1 MESAWL
7 LPRMAMGPGAQSPGV
22 GALAYSLTHQVALGK
37 AFASFST
44 SQVSFSVKLGLEPH
58 RQDC

>member
-1 MESAWL
+1 
-7 LPRMAMGPGAQSPGV
+7 MGPGAQSPGV